1 MKTLPW
7 FTAILFIGC
16 LVLGYFL
23 LSERN
28 AVIQITVSRD
38 AVDKDDKDART
49 RNSELEHQLAET
61 KAALALSEKQVAKV
75 TADSAAAAA
84 PRPQSEAPKNAPN
97 IIHIGDII
105 RDHPEYIALYAK
117 QTRQS
122 INRMYG
128 NGLSALNL
136 PPDQISR
143 LKDLLAE
150 RQMNN
155 IDAIAAAN
163 AAGLEQGSPAW
174 QDAMKQAAQDTQQQL
189 NAILGSDA
197 EATLARLQARANFQ
211 TQVDTNYTHEFVDAG
226 APMSPEQSNAL
237 VQAMADAN
245 YAGKDLSTRPA
256 GYNDVDP
263 TTGLTPHNIRILD
276 TAAQVLNPAQI
287 EILKSDLADANKM
300 TAIMSQYSKPGT
312 PTMFMP

>member
-7 FTAILFIGC
+7 FTVILFIGC
-16 LVLGYFL
+16 LVTGYFL
-23 LSERN
+23 FSERN

-38 AVDKDDKDART
+38 VAERDYKEAHAH
-49 RNSELEHQLAET
+49 NSEMEHQLAEA
-61 KAALALSEKQVAKV
+61 KVARALAEKQVAKL
-75 TADSAAAAA
+75 TADSAAAAVA
-84 PRPQSEAPKNAPN
+84 RPSGGAPKNAPT
-97 IIHIGDII
+97 IIHISDII

-117 QTRQS
+117 QTRQN

-128 NGLSALNL
+128 NGLSTLNL
-136 PPDQISR
+136 PPDQMSR

-163 AAGLEQGSPAW
+163 AAGLEPSSPAW
-174 QDAMKQAAQDTQQQL
+174 QEAMKQAAQDTQQQM
-189 NAILGSDA
+189 NAIFGSDA

-211 TQVDTNYTHEFVDAG
+211 TQVDTNYVHEFADAG
-226 APMSPEQSNAL
+226 APMSPQQSNAL
-237 VQAMADAN
+237 VQALADAN

-263 TTGLTPHNIRILD
+263 NTGLTPHNIRVLD
-276 TAAQVLNPAQI
+276 TAAQMLTPAQI
-287 EILKSDLADANKM
+287 EVLKSDLADANKM
-300 TAIMSQYSKPGT
+300 SSIMNQYYKPGT
-312 PTMFMP
+312 PAIVMP